1 MGKRYSDCATQ
12 QLACGERKTKEEFIM
27 STMTISNSSSIARPA
42 PAARPAVVS
51 RPAAAPAVPTIGTLS
66 KVSAFFKRLGTAYE
80 RSEAARKE
88 AYLAEAVDL
97 YDLEY
102 RMQRLDRESAQTAA
116 WIKGF

>member
-1 MGKRYSDCATQ
+1 VQTAGVLT
-12 QLACGERKTKEEFIM
+12 
-27 STMTISNSSSIARPA
+27 SIA
-42 PAARPAVVS
+42 
-51 RPAAAPAVPTIGTLS
+51 
-66 KVSAFFKRLGTAYE
+66 AFFKRVGNAYE

>member
-42 PAARPAVVS
+42 PAVRAAAVTRP
-51 RPAAAPAVPTIGTLS
+51 AAPAVQSASALS
-66 KVSAFFKRLGTAYE
+66 KVAAFFKRLGTAYE

>member
-1 MGKRYSDCATQ
+1 
-12 QLACGERKTKEEFIM
+12 M
-27 STMTISNSSSIARPA
+27 STFTINSNTSPSRQAASSAQAFGVFSAIA
-42 PAARPAVVS
+42 
-51 RPAAAPAVPTIGTLS
+51 T
-66 KVSAFFKRLGTAYE
+66 FFKRVGNAYE
-80 RSEAARKE
+80 RSEAERKE

>member
-1 MGKRYSDCATQ
+1 
-12 QLACGERKTKEEFIM
+12 M
-27 STMTISNSSSIARPA
+27 STMTISNSSSI
-42 PAARPAVVS
+42 S
-51 RPAAAPAVPTIGTLS
+51 RPAALVQAAGILS
-66 KVSAFFKRLGTAYE
+66 SISAFFKRVGTAYE

-102 RMQRLDRESAQTAA
+102 RMQRLDRESAETAA

>member
-1 MGKRYSDCATQ
+1 
-12 QLACGERKTKEEFIM
+12 M
-27 STMTISNSSSIARPA
+27 STMTISNSSSI
-42 PAARPAVVS
+42 S
-51 RPAAAPAVPTIGTLS
+51 RPAASVQAAGVFS
-66 KVSAFFKRLGTAYE
+66 SVAAFFKRVGNAYE

>member
-1 MGKRYSDCATQ
+1 
-12 QLACGERKTKEEFIM
+12 
-27 STMTISNSSSIARPA
+27 MTISNSSSI
-42 PAARPAVVS
+42 S
-51 RPAAAPAVPTIGTLS
+51 RPAALVQAAGILS
-66 KVSAFFKRLGTAYE
+66 SISAFFKRVGTAYE

-102 RMQRLDRESAQTAA
+102 RMQRLDRESAETAA

>member
-27 STMTISNSSSIARPA
+27 STMTISNSSSI
-42 PAARPAVVS
+42 S
-51 RPAAAPAVPTIGTLS
+51 RPAASAQAAG
-66 KVSAFFKRLGTAYE
+66 VSSAFFSSVAAFFKRVGTAYE

>member
-1 MGKRYSDCATQ
+1 
-12 QLACGERKTKEEFIM
+12 M
-27 STMTISNSSSIARPA
+27 STMTISNNSSIARPA
-42 PAARPAVVS
+42 PRAAAVTRP
-51 RPAAAPAVPTIGTLS
+51 AAPAVQSASSLS
-66 KVSAFFKRLGTAYE
+66 KVAAFFKRLGTAYE